1 MLRQFINAKNI
12 DRLLVFLII
21 LISSRASVIANSEIT
36 IFIALFINIA
46 VMAAR
51 KIKIDRPFLLVIV
64 GYVLFVAQNY
74 YQNDGQINLL
84 RYVKLFSILSIAYC
98 TIKVVAFDF
107 FKYYNAFIY
116 AAIIC
121 SLPFYCW
128 QVVATDSLHN
138 FGNAIS
144 HLAPSLVDN
153 LPSSQNILF
162 HTIEFVDK
170 YRNSGPMWEPG
181 GFATMIVLAIYF
193 EFLQNKF
200 TINKKILV
208 YLFGIFITFST
219 TGYLLCMILLFV
231 YLLNLVKK
239 ESPRRQFSL
248 YFLLIPGFVV
258 GTALIFFSSDLM
270 YNKIVFLYNDQMAK
284 VEEMEHVESLGLDA
298 KFSLGRFGSL
308 LVDMRSIQDNL
319 LFGRGYDDDHFRH
332 GNFDSFNLTN
342 GLSNY
347 TARLGILG
355 FIWLLFSLQKSGRI
369 LTYALSGYKGK
380 NNLLILIV
388 PLIAFSNPVLFTPLY
403 LLLTLLFIPF
413 KPLRTKTIEA

>member
-1 MLRQFINAKNI
+1 MLRLLFNTKNM

-36 IFIALFINIA
+36 IFIALFINVG

-51 KIKIDRPFLLVIV
+51 KIKIDRPFLLVV
-64 GYVLFVAQNY
+64 VVYALFVAQNY

-84 RYVKLFSILSIAYC
+84 RYVKLFAILSIAYC
-98 TIKVVAFDF
+98 TIKVVGFDF
-107 FKYYNAFIY
+107 FMHYNTFIF
-116 AAIIC
+116 AAIIG

-128 QVVATDSLHN
+128 QVISTDSLHN

-144 HLAPSLVDN
+144 HIAPSLVEN

-200 TINKKILV
+200 TITKKIVV

-219 TGYLLCMILLFV
+219 TGYLLCIILFFV
-231 YLLNLVKK
+231 YLLNLIKK
-239 ESPRRQFSL
+239 VSPRRQFSL
-248 YFLLIPGFVV
+248 YMLLIPGFVL
-258 GTALIFFSSDLM
+258 GTAFIFFSSDLM
-270 YNKIVFLYNDQMAK
+270 YNKIQFLYNDQMSK
-284 VEEMEHVESLGLDA
+284 VEDMQHVENLGLDA

-308 LVDMRSIQDNL
+308 LVDMRSIQDNV
-319 LFGRGYDDDHFRH
+319 LFGRGYDDDNFRH
-332 GNFDSFNLTN
+332 GNFESFNLTN

-355 FIWLLFSLQKSGRI
+355 FLWLLFSLQKSGKI
-369 LTYALSGYKGK
+369 LSYALSGSKEK
-380 NNLLILIV
+380 NNILILIV

-403 LLLTLLFIPF
+403 ILLTLLFIPY
-413 KPLRTKTIEA
+413 KPINLKTKEA